1 MIIIP
6 WGDEFPQ
13 MKINTRNLLQNHYFQ
28 HPDITVTNDSNPLIS
43 GAVDTAL
50 KHQAGIN
57 A

>member
-1 MIIIP
+1 
-6 WGDEFPQ
+6 